1 MTKKTQRRR
10 KLRKTRK
17 VRKGG
22 KLPLI
27 SHEALKVSVPESS
40 DNLMAFS
47 GGRRKTRK

>member
-22 KLPLI
+22 VLPVPND
-27 SHEALKVSVPESS
+27 EAIKVSVPVSS
-40 DNLMAFS
+40 DNEMAFS
-47 GGRRKTRK
+47 GGKRRKSK

>member
-22 KLPLI
+22 GLPLLTD
-27 SHEALKVSVPESS
+27 SALKVSVPESS
-40 DNLMAFS
+40 DNVIAFS
-47 GGRRKTRK
+47 GGRRKRRK

>member
-22 KLPLI
+22 VLPMPND
-27 SHEALKVSVPESS
+27 EAIKVSVPVSS
-40 DNLMAFS
+40 DNEMAFS
-47 GGRRKTRK
+47 GGKRRKSK

>member
-22 KLPLI
+22 MLPLPND
-27 SHEALKVSVPESS
+27 EALRVSVPVSS
-40 DNLMAFS
+40 DNEMAFS
-47 GGRRKTRK
+47 GGTRRKSK

>member
-22 KLPLI
+22 GLPLLTDA
-27 SHEALKVSVPESS
+27 ALKVSVPESS
-40 DNLMAFS
+40 DNVIAFS
-47 GGRRKTRK
+47 GGRRKRRK